1 MNTLTID
8 QNIYNGAELYA
19 KTHNLS
25 IKELVE
31 SIIVKALSLDVASHN
46 KIHGSWHDYKLS
58 PEVMAMTFEQ
68 RKDLGNDYKEDYAKH
83 VIDHSL

>member
-31 SIIVKALSLDVASHN
+31 SIS
-46 KIHGSWHDYKLS
+46 
-58 PEVMAMTFEQ
+58 
-68 RKDLGNDYKEDYAKH
+68 
-83 VIDHSL
+83 